1 MSSLSI
7 IVRLTLSLKLQQ
19 RAHVACSI
27 KCMRT

>member
-1 MSSLSI
+1 MSSHYI
-7 IVRLTLSLKLQQ
+7 IRLTLSLKLQQ

>member
-7 IVRLTLSLKLQQ
+7 IRLTLSLKLQP